1 MTMSSQANTFEQYLK
16 SFARIDKENKD
27 TPITHTRIPDK
38 ELNVYGGT
46 YSISQDKLAKFYD
59 IYHDQVFTKKKQEYL
74 TEVQLI
80 EDGPILVDLDL
91 HYDTSIDSRQH
102 TKNHIVDL
110 VMLYGEEIPKLL
122 NITEDCQI
130 PVFIFEKPNV
140 NMLDIKTKDGIH
152 IVIGIKMHKAL
163 QVMLR
168 EKVKTEIASMWDDL
182 PIINTWDTVLDE
194 GITKGC
200 TNWQLFGSRK
210 PGHKAYELTGIY
222 YLSYDSNTGDYDI
235 ASQEVSTF
243 NIKQNFKLLTAQCK
257 DHIGFEVNQ
266 NVRAEY
272 ERTLETF
279 NKKAKKT
286 SAKKTII
293 IKTMTEQNGFEIS
306 DITDKSILDQK
317 IDKLFADI
325 RAIDYE
331 LKETH
336 DFVMILPESFY
347 GAGSYDKWIR
357 VGWALKN
364 TSDRLFLTWLKFSS
378 QSSEFSYDSIP
389 ELYERWQSFEIKNED
404 CVTNRSIMYWAKNNS
419 TKTIYDSVRKST
431 IEYFINITI
440 QTSTEFDFANV
451 LYNIFKDSF
460 VCASIKG
467 GLWYE
472 YKGQKWKEIDSGTE
486 LRKLI
491 SKDMHD
497 IYCQRSAETVEK
509 LQTLD
514 QSDQRYEEVRK
525 QTNKLSDICILLKKT
540 SWKNNIMREAQ
551 ELFYDGD
558 FIDKLDQNQYLLCFN
573 NGVVDFKQ
581 CLFRRGQPDDYIS
594 MCTNI
599 DYTEPGK
606 NPKSQKILAEI
617 DDFMNQLFP
626 NINVRK
632 YMWEHLASCLI
643 GTNENQTFNIY
654 TGSGANGK
662 SKLVD
667 LMTKCLGDYKGTVP
681 LTLITQKR
689 TSIGSTSDEIAQ
701 LKGTRMAVMQEP
713 SKGDKIN
720 EGIMKEITGG
730 DPIQG
735 RALYK
740 NTITFIPQFKL
751 VVTTNTLFDIRSNDD
766 GTWRR
771 IRLCDFQSK
780 FVEEP
785 YSDELKFPKEHY
797 PYQYK
802 IDKKLDSK
810 FAEWAPLF
818 VAKLVEIGFN
828 TKGIVNDCKEVLA
841 ASDRYRNGQDYLSEF
856 VKEKVMRIKAGK
868 INKSELMEEFKKWYS
883 LNYGRGNVPQ
893 AKELHDFM
901 DRRFGVYKKGWHNV
915 AIIYDENDGEVE
927 ESDIAAAGAAAGSNT
942 ESDE

>member
-1 MTMSSQANTFEQYLK
+1 MTMTTASRANTYEEYLK
-16 SFARIDKENKD
+16 SFTRVDKE
-27 TPITHTRIPDK
+27 TQCTHTRIGNK
-38 ELNVYGGT
+38 ELNVYGGVYT
-46 YSISQDKLAKFYD
+46 INGDNLNNFYD
-59 IYHDQVFTKKKQEYL
+59 IYYQHVFTNKKQEYL

-80 EDGPILVDLDL
+80 EDGPVLVDMDL
-91 HYDTSIDSRQH
+91 HYDTSVDCRKH
-102 TKNHIVDL
+102 TENHITDMI
-110 VMLYGEEIPKLL
+110 MLYAEKIGKLL
-122 NITEDCQI
+122 NINKECNI
-130 PVFIFEKPNV
+130 PIFIFEKPNV

-152 IVIGIKMHKAL
+152 MLIGVKMHKAL
-163 QVMLR
+163 QMMLR
-168 EKVKTEIASMWDDL
+168 NLVKDELASMWDDL
-182 PIINTWDTVLDE
+182 PIINNWDTVLDE
-194 GITKGC
+194 GITKGH

-210 PGHKAYELTGIY
+210 PGHKAYELTGVYHICY
-222 YLSYDSNTGDYDI
+222 DNDDWNLEKTELSDFDI
-235 ASQEVSTF
+235 KKS
-243 NIKQNFKLLTAQCK
+243 FKLLTAQYK
-257 DHIGFEVNQ
+257 DHISFDVNL
-266 NVRAEY
+266 NHKDEY
-272 ERTLETF
+272 DAMLNDF
-279 NKKAKKT
+279 GKKNKKSTTKK
-286 SAKKTII
+286 KIVIKTINDNKAFDI
-293 IKTMTEQNGFEIS
+293 NEITT
-306 DITDKSILDQK
+306 IEV
-317 IDKLFADI
+317 IDKKLEELFADI
-325 RAIDYE
+325 RPIDYD

-336 DFVMILPESFY
+336 QFVMILPESFY
-347 GAGSYDKWIR
+347 GPGSYDKWIR

-364 TSDRLFLTWLKFSS
+364 TSDKLFLSWIKFSS
-378 QSSEFSYDSIP
+378 QSSEFDFNSIP
-389 ELYERWQSFEIKNED
+389 ELYETWQGFEIKNED
-404 CVTNRSIMYWAKNNS
+404 SLTNRSIMYWAKNNS
-419 TKTIYDSVRKST
+419 SKEVYDTVRKTT
-431 IEYFINITI
+431 IDYFINLTI
-440 QTSTEFDFANV
+440 QTSTEVDFANV
-451 LYNIFKDSF
+451 LYNIFKDTF

-472 YKGQKWKEIDSGTE
+472 YRGHKWHEIDCGTE

-497 IYCQRSAETVEK
+497 IYCQRSAEAVEK

-514 QSDQRYEEVRK
+514 QADQRYEDVRK

-551 ELFYDGD
+551 ELFYDGE
-558 FIDKLDQNQYLLCFN
+558 FIDKLDQNPYLLCFN

-599 DYTEPGK
+599 DYIEVNK
-606 NPKSQKILAEI
+606 NHKNQKISEEI
-617 DDFMNQLFP
+617 DEFMNQLFP
-626 NINVRK
+626 NIDVRK
-632 YMWEHLASCLI
+632 YMWEHLSSCLI

-667 LMTKCLGDYKGTVP
+667 LMTKCLGNYKGTVP

-730 DPIQG
+730 DAIQG

-751 VVTTNTLFDIRSNDD
+751 IVTTNTLFDIRSNDD

-797 PYQYK
+797 PYQFK

-818 VAKLVEIGFN
+818 AAKLVEIGFK
-828 TKGIVNDCKEVLA
+828 TRGIVKDCKDVLA

-856 VKEKVMRIKAGK
+856 AKDKIMRVKGGK
-868 INKSELMEEFKKWYS
+868 ISKTEIMEEFKKWYTLS
-883 LNYGRGNVPQ
+883 YGRGNIPQ

-901 DRRFGVYKKGWHNV
+901 DKRYGTYKKCWQNV
-915 AIIYDENDGEVE
+915 ALIYDENNGEIEEGDIVE
-927 ESDIAAAGAAAGSNT
+927 
-942 ESDE
+942 

>member
-1 MTMSSQANTFEQYLK
+1 MKKIEIKIYCHNITIMTMSSRTNTYDEYLK
-16 SFARIDKENKD
+16 SFVRADKDEHY
-27 TPITHTRIPDK
+27 THTRIGSK
-38 ELNVYGGT
+38 ELNVYGGSYIINEENLDRFYEV
-46 YSISQDKLAKFYD
+46 YS
-59 IYHDQVFTKKKQEYL
+59 DQVFTKKKQEYL
-74 TEVQLI
+74 TEKQLI
-80 EDGPILVDLDL
+80 EDGPILVDMDL
-91 HYDTSIDSRQH
+91 HYDTSIDNRQH
-102 TKNHIVDL
+102 TENHIID
-110 VMLYGEEIPKLL
+110 MIELYSDKIAKLL
-122 NITEDCQI
+122 NINKKCRI

-140 NMLDIKTKDGIH
+140 NMLEIKTKDGIH
-152 IVIGIKMHKAL
+152 MLIGVKMHKAL

-168 EKVKTEIASMWDDL
+168 DMVKDELASMWDDL
-182 PIINTWDTVLDE
+182 PITNNWDLVLDE
-194 GITKGC
+194 GITRGHV
-200 TNWQLFGSRK
+200 NWQLYGSRK

-222 YLSYDSNTGDYDI
+222 YLCYEDGDCSMEKESVKDFDI
-235 ASQEVSTF
+235 KKS
-243 NIKQNFKLLTAQCK
+243 FKLLTAQYK
-257 DHIGFEVNQ
+257 NHISFDVND
-266 NVRAEY
+266 NVRNQY
-272 ERTLETF
+272 EKVLEGFTK
-279 NKKAKKT
+279 NNKKT
-286 SAKKTII
+286 SIKKKII
-293 IKTMTEQNGFEIS
+293 IKNLGEKKGFDINDIS
-306 DITDKSILDQK
+306 SQEILDKQ
-317 IDKLFADI
+317 IEDMFTDI
-325 RAIDYE
+325 RPIEYD

-336 DFVMILPESFY
+336 QFVMILPESFY
-347 GAGSYDKWIR
+347 GPGSYDKWMR

-364 TSDRLFLTWLKFSS
+364 TSDKLFISWVKFSS
-378 QSSEFSYDSIP
+378 QSSEFDYGSIP
-389 ELYERWQSFEIKNED
+389 EMYENWQNFESKTED
-404 CVTNRSIMYWAKNNS
+404 CLTKRSIMYWAKNNA
-419 TKTIYDSVRKST
+419 TKEVYDNVRKAT
-431 IEYFINITI
+431 IEYFINVTI
-440 QTSTEFDFANV
+440 QTSTEYDFANV
-451 LYNIFKDSF
+451 LYNIFKDTF

-467 GLWYE
+467 TLWYE
-472 YKGQKWKEIDSGTE
+472 YRGHKWHEIDSGTE

-497 IYCQRSAETVEK
+497 IYCQRSAETVEN

-514 QSDQRYEEVRK
+514 QSDQRYEDVRK

-551 ELFYDGD
+551 ELFYDGE

-581 CLFRRGQPDDYIS
+581 SLFRRGQPDDYIS

-599 DYTEPGK
+599 DYIEINK
-606 NPKSQKILAEI
+606 NAKSQRILSEI
-617 DDFMNQLFP
+617 EEFMNQLFP
-626 NINVRK
+626 NVDVRK

-740 NTITFIPQFKL
+740 NSITFIPQFKL

-785 YSDELKFPKEHY
+785 FSDELKFPTEHY

-810 FAEWAPLF
+810 FPEWAPLF
-818 VAKLVEIGFN
+818 AAKLVEIGFK
-828 TKGIVNDCKEVLA
+828 TKGIVKDCKEVLA

-856 VKEKVMRIKAGK
+856 AKEKIMRIKGGK
-868 INKSELMEEFKKWYS
+868 IIKSELMEEFKKWYTLS
-883 LNYGRGNVPQ
+883 YGRGNIPQ
-893 AKELHDFM
+893 AKEVYEFM
-901 DRRFGVYKKGWHNV
+901 DKRYGTYKKDWQNI
-915 AIIYDENDGEVE
+915 AIIYDESDGQVE
-927 ESDIAAAGAAAGSNT
+927 EGDINNN
-942 ESDE
+942 

>member
-1 MTMSSQANTFEQYLK
+1 MTMSMSSQANTFEDYLK
-16 SFARIDKENKD
+16 SFARVNKEN
-27 TPITHTRIPDK
+27 PITHTRIGDK
-38 ELNVYGGT
+38 ELNVYGGAYT
-46 YSISQDKLAKFYD
+46 IGEGQIDNFYD
-59 IYHDQVFTKKKQEYL
+59 VYYEHVFTKKKQEYL
-74 TEVQLI
+74 TEVQSI

-91 HYDTSIDSRQH
+91 HYDPAIDVRQH
-102 TKNHIVDL
+102 TKEHITDMVL
-110 VMLYGEEIPKLL
+110 LYADEISKLL
-122 NITEDCQI
+122 KINKDCRI

-152 IVIGIKMHKAL
+152 MIIGIKMHKVL

-168 EKVKTEIASMWDDL
+168 EKIKTEISSMWDDL
-182 PIINTWDTVLDE
+182 PIINTWDGVLDE
-194 GITKGC
+194 GISKGH

-210 PGHKAYELTGIY
+210 PGHKAYELTGLY
-222 YLSYDSNTGDYDI
+222 YIVSNISTGEWEVEAGDI
-235 ASQEVSTF
+235 KEF
-243 NIKQNFKLLTAQCK
+243 NVKKNFKLLTAQYK
-257 DHIGFEVNQ
+257 DHIGFEVND
-266 NVRAEY
+266 NVKDEY
-272 ERTLETF
+272 NELLSNF
-279 NKKAKKT
+279 NKKPKKNGT
-286 SAKKTII
+286 KKRII
-293 IKTMTEQNGFEIS
+293 IKTISEKTGFEIT
-306 DITDKSILDQK
+306 DIANHEMLDQK
-317 IDKLFADI
+317 IEELFADI
-325 RAIDYE
+325 RPIDYE

-336 DFVMILPESFY
+336 QFVMILPESFY
-347 GAGSYDKWIR
+347 GPGSYDKWLR

-364 TSDRLFLTWLKFSS
+364 TSDLLFLSWLKFSS
-378 QSSEFSYDSIP
+378 QSSEFSFDMISD
-389 ELYERWQSFEIKNED
+389 LHERWQSFEVKNED
-404 CVTNRSIMYWAKNNS
+404 CLTNRSIMYWAKNNA
-419 TKTIYDSVRKST
+419 TPAVYNGVRKAT
-431 IEYFINITI
+431 IEYYINLTI
-440 QTSTEFDFANV
+440 QTSTECDFANV
-451 LYNIFKDSF
+451 LFNIFKDSF
-460 VCASIKG
+460 VCASIKDT
-467 GLWYE
+467 LWYE
-472 YKGQKWKEIDSGTE
+472 YRGQKWMEIDSGTE

-525 QTNKLSDICILLKKT
+525 QNNKLSDICVLLKKT

-551 ELFYDGD
+551 ELFYDRE
-558 FIDKLDQNQYLLCFN
+558 FLDKLDQNPYLLCFN

-581 CLFRRGQPDDYIS
+581 CVFRRGQPDDYIS

-599 DYTEPGK
+599 DYCAEINK
-606 NPKSQKILAEI
+606 NPKGQKISAEI

-626 NINVRK
+626 NLNLRK
-632 YMWEHLASCLI
+632 YMWDHLASCLI

-681 LTLITQKR
+681 LSLITQKR
-689 TSIGSTSDEIAQ
+689 TSIGGTSDEVAQ
-701 LKGTRMAVMQEP
+701 LKGIRMAVMQEP

-740 NTITFIPQFKL
+740 NSITFIPQFNL
-751 VVTTNTLFDIRSNDD
+751 IVTTNTLFDIRSNDD

-771 IRLCDFQSK
+771 IRLNDFQSK

-785 YSDELKFPKEHY
+785 YSDELKFPREHY
-797 PYQYK
+797 PYQFK

-810 FAEWAPLF
+810 FQEWAPVF
-818 VAKLVEIGFN
+818 IAKLVEIGFK
-828 TKGIVNDCKEVLA
+828 TKGIVNDCNEVLA

-856 VKEKVMRIKAGK
+856 AKEKIMRIKSGK
-868 INKSELMEEFKKWYS
+868 VTKSEIMEEFKKWYTLS
-883 LNYGRGNVPQ
+883 YGRGNVPQ

-901 DRRFGVYKKGWHNV
+901 DKRFGAYRKGWHNIS
-915 AIIYDENDGEVE
+915 IIYDENDGEIEDNEIVA
-927 ESDIAAAGAAAGSNT
+927 ITN
-942 ESDE
+942 

>member
-1 MTMSSQANTFEQYLK
+1 MTMSSQANTFEEYLK
-16 SFARIDKENKD
+16 SFNRVNKE
-27 TPITHTRIPDK
+27 TPITHTRIGDK
-38 ELNVYGGT
+38 ELNVYGGAYT
-46 YSISQDKLAKFYD
+46 IGEDKVDKFYEVYYEHAF
-59 IYHDQVFTKKKQEYL
+59 IKKKQEYL

-91 HYDTSIDSRQH
+91 HYDTSIDARQH
-102 TKNHIVDL
+102 TKNHITDL
-110 VMLYGEEIPKLL
+110 VLLYADEISKLL
-122 NITEDCQI
+122 NINKDCRI
-130 PVFIFEKPNV
+130 PIFIFEKPNV

-152 IVIGIKMHKAL
+152 MIIGIKMHKAL

-168 EKVKTEIASMWDDL
+168 ERIKSEISSMWDDL
-182 PIINTWDTVLDE
+182 PIINTWDGVLDE
-194 GITKGC
+194 GISKGH

-210 PGHKAYELTGIY
+210 PGHKAYELTGLY
-222 YLSYDSNTGDYDI
+222 YIASDVNTGEWEVEAGDVTKFDI
-235 ASQEVSTF
+235 
-243 NIKQNFKLLTAQCK
+243 KRNFKLLTAQYK
-257 DHIGFEVNQ
+257 GHIGFEVNA
-266 NVRAEY
+266 NVKDDY
-272 ERTLETF
+272 ENALANF
-279 NKKAKKT
+279 NKKPKKT
-286 SAKKTII
+286 GSRKKII
-293 IKTMTEQNGFEIS
+293 IKTISEKNGFEIT
-306 DITDKSILDQK
+306 DITSHEMLDQK
-317 IDKLFADI
+317 VDELFADI
-325 RAIDYE
+325 RPIDYE

-336 DFVMILPESFY
+336 QFVMILPESFY
-347 GAGSYDKWIR
+347 GPGSYDKWLR

-364 TSDRLFLTWLKFSS
+364 TSDLLFLSWLKFSS
-378 QSSEFSYDSIP
+378 QSSEFTFDMIP
-389 ELYERWQSFEIKNED
+389 ELYERWQTFEVKNED
-404 CVTNRSIMYWAKNNS
+404 CLTNRSIMYWAKNNS
-419 TKTIYDSVRKST
+419 PPAVYNSVRKAT
-431 IEYFINITI
+431 IEYFINLTI
-440 QTSTEFDFANV
+440 QTSTECDFANV
-451 LYNIFKDSF
+451 LFNIFKDSF
-460 VCASIKG
+460 VCASIKDA
-467 GLWYE
+467 LWYE
-472 YKGQKWKEIDSGTE
+472 YKGQKWMAIDSGTE

-525 QTNKLSDICILLKKT
+525 QNNKLSDICVLLKKT

-551 ELFYDGD
+551 ELFYDRE
-558 FIDKLDQNQYLLCFN
+558 FLDKLDQNPYLLCFN

-581 CLFRRGQPDDYIS
+581 CVFRRGQPDDYIS

-599 DYTEPGK
+599 DYCEINK
-606 NPKSQKILAEI
+606 NPKSQKILVEI
-617 DDFMNQLFP
+617 EDFMNQLFP
-626 NINVRK
+626 NLNVRK

-681 LTLITQKR
+681 LSLITQKR
-689 TSIGSTSDEIAQ
+689 TSIGSTSDEVAQ

-740 NTITFIPQFKL
+740 NSITFIPQFNL
-751 VVTTNTLFDIRSNDD
+751 IVTTNTLFDIRSNDD

-771 IRLCDFQSK
+771 IRLCDFASK

-785 YSDELKFPKEHY
+785 YSDEMKFPREHY
-797 PYQYK
+797 PYQFK

-810 FAEWAPLF
+810 FPEWAPVF
-818 VAKLVEIGFN
+818 IAKLVEIGFK
-828 TKGIVNDCKEVLA
+828 TKGIVNDCTEVLA

-856 VKEKVMRIKAGK
+856 AKEKIMRIKSGK
-868 INKSELMEEFKKWYS
+868 IIKSELMEEFKKWYTLS
-883 LNYGRGNVPQ
+883 YGRGNIPQ

-901 DRRFGVYKKGWHNV
+901 DKRFGSYKKGWHNI
-915 AIIYDENDGEVE
+915 AIIYDENDGEVDE
-927 ESDIAAAGAAAGSNT
+927 TDIAAITS
-942 ESDE
+942 